1 MSVDEGHAVRPIEW
15 IQGLDGWQE
24 LVDRSKNG
32 GKKQKEQVSEEGDDP
47 EAVDQQDEGPEQ
59 VEIDCEEGELG
70 IRKARQM
77 HDPKLPNEQEVKE
90 HYTNGHLPYRSWC
103 HQCGRGRGRERDH
116 RKRGEV
122 EVPGLP
128 EYHLDYCFPGDEG
141 EHRLTVLVAVERY
154 SKMKKAIVVPSKGS
168 TGQYASRVV
177 VGFVEELGDK
187 DRDVILKTDQEPS
200 IKFLVDD
207 ICTART
213 GAKTIKE
220 CAPKY
225 SKGSNGVVERAV
237 QAVEQCIRTLKSS
250 FDERYKV
257 KVDIQH
263 PVVTWLCDYAS
274 YLMNRLEVGADG
286 KTAYE
291 RTKGKRAEVA
301 GLEFGEKV
309 LWKYLPTAK
318 MQKMNARWGYGLF
331 LGVRARSGE
340 IVLVDGESRELKYV
354 RTVRRIPEQERWD
367 PANLEWVTMVPWNR
381 GKNDN
386 EADGDLPQ
394 FDVKSG
400 PGRKMDEQEV
410 EDIRTS
416 DTPKIVHR
424 AHLRRGDFDK
434 FGYTDR
440 CPGCSAILRGLRVQP
455 HSEECRKRMEELLDK
470 DIRVKNAKVRLQERA
485 NKVKGESS
493 EGGNETKRRRLQEI
507 EDQAMQEEDPVKLN
521 ELFENYRAE
530 YTKDRDDNEGK
541 SKRQKVQDPPEMQER
556 ASGSGQAAAYEE
568 MQVGAID
575 KLEFDILKVEVVLDD
590 NGECLKTL
598 QDMID
603 PDMKLNNIDND
614 EGLETLEGNF
624 EDEFAWDDVNNF
636 PLPLNEVRKAR
647 KEEMGHMKDKIF
659 KVVRKEEA
667 WRVTGKAPISTK
679 WVDTDKNHGTCDTPM
694 VRSRWVAR
702 DFKNPN
708 DKDREDLFSA
718 TPPIEMMRLMISR
731 QATRRRDGRER
742 KTMYLDIKKAH
753 LTPKC
758 EQNVYVELPEE
769 AEAAPDECGKLI
781 HWLYGCRPAAQAW
794 EEHYSGV
801 LGAYG
806 FKRLKSVPVAFVH
819 PVRDMMAVVHGDDF
833 VFVGLDEDLD
843 SILQVLKANYEL
855 KNRGRLGSG
864 DKDVKQID
872 MLGRIIK
879 LEEDGIT
886 WQGDPRRQQLLED
899 YFGMDA
905 ATKTLT
911 KNGYDDEE
919 KDQVE
924 EDDIGLTKEEFKAYR
939 MLAARLNYMAQDNPL
954 VQYSAKEMCRSM
966 ACPTVK
972 DFAKV
977 KRVVRFLKGLGTVT
991 WRYEWQEENEFG
1003 NIVVFVDSD
1012 WAGCKKTRRSTTG
1025 GVIKAGR
1032 HVLRTWS
1039 STQPTIA
1046 TSSGEAELIAM
1057 ADGAA
1062 RGLGLRTAMDEMG
1075 TVTKLSIVQVFTD
1088 SSVAKSFVSTRGLGK
1103 MRHLEV
1109 KLLWLQEC
1117 VQRGRLL
1124 VGKVSGKSNIADAL
1138 TKYQRVDK
1146 LHALCVPHGVVPVL
1160 PSGPSGERPLDRG
1173 GV

>member
-1 MSVDEGHAVRPIEW
+1 MADKIKEGARE
-15 IQGLDGWQE
+15 
-24 LVDRSKNG
+24 
-32 GKKQKEQVSEEGDDP
+32 QKEQEDKESE
-47 EAVDQQDEGPEQ
+47 QDE
-59 VEIDCEEGELG
+59 INCEEGELG
-70 IRKARQM
+70 IRKAM
-77 HDPKLPNEQEVKE
+77 KLHDPKLPSELEVKE

-103 HQCGRGRGRERDH
+103 HHCVRGRGRERDH
-116 RKRGEV
+116 RKKGEAEESGV
-122 EVPGLP
+122 P
-128 EYHLDYCFPGDEG
+128 EYHMDYCFPGDEG
-141 EHRLTVLVAVERY
+141 EHRLTVLVAVEKH
-154 SKMKKAIVVPSKGS
+154 SKMKKAIVVPNKGS
-168 TGQYASRVV
+168 TGRYASRVI
-177 VGFVEELGDK
+177 VGFMEELGDK
-187 DRDVILKTDQEPS
+187 DRDIILKTDQEPS

-207 ICTART
+207 VSTERT

-220 CAPKY
+220 CAPRY

-263 PVVTWLCDYAS
+263 PVITWLCDYAS
-274 YLMNRLEVGADG
+274 FIMNRLEVGADG

-291 RTKGKRAEVA
+291 RIKGKRAEVP

-309 LWKYLPTAK
+309 LWKYLPAAK

-331 LGVRARSGE
+331 LGVRTRSGE
-340 IVLVDGESRELKYV
+340 IVVVDSESRELKYV

-381 GKNDN
+381 GKDDN
-386 EADGDLPQ
+386 EADGDIPK

-400 PGRKMDEQEV
+400 PGRKMNEQEV

-416 DTPKIVHR
+416 DAPKVVHR

-434 FGYTDR
+434 YGYTDR
-440 CPGCSAILRGLRVQP
+440 CAGCSAILRGLRLQP

-485 NKVKGESS
+485 NKIKEDSS
-493 EGGNETKRRRLQEI
+493 EGGNDAKRRRLQEI
-507 EDQAMQEEDPVKLN
+507 EEQAMREEDPTKLSD
-521 ELFENYRAE
+521 LFEKYRVE
-530 YTKDRDDNEGK
+530 YLKDRGDDEEKN
-541 SKRQKVQDPPEMQER
+541 KRQKVQDTSVMQER
-556 ASGSGQAAAYEE
+556 ATGSKQAAEYEE

-575 KLEFDILKVEVVLDD
+575 EVEADIMKVEVVFDD
-590 NGECLKTL
+590 GGECLKTF
-598 QDMID
+598 QEMVD
-603 PDMKLNNIDND
+603 PDMKLKGDPEED
-614 EGLETLEGNF
+614 EADDIKDGIEE
-624 EDEFAWDDVNNF
+624 EFAWDDVNNF
-636 PLPLNEVRKAR
+636 PLPLNEVRQAR
-647 KEEMGHMKDKIF
+647 KEEMGHMKGKIF
-659 KVVRKEEA
+659 KVVKKEEA
-667 WRVTGKAPISTK
+667 WQVTGKAPISTK
-679 WVDTDKNHGTCDTPM
+679 WVDTDKNHGTCDKPM

-731 QATRRRDGRER
+731 QATRRQDGRER

-758 EQNVYVELPEE
+758 EQDVYVELPEE
-769 AEAAPDECGKLI
+769 AEVAPDECGKLI

-833 VFVGLDEDLD
+833 VFVGVDEDLD
-843 SILQVLKANYEL
+843 SVLEVLKANYEL
-855 KNRGRLGSG
+855 KNRGRLGTG
-864 DKDVKQID
+864 ERDVKQID

-879 LEEDGIT
+879 LEEGGIT
-886 WQGDPRRQQLLED
+886 WQGDPRHQQLLET
-899 YFGMDA
+899 YFGMDEN
-905 ATKTLT
+905 TKTLT
-911 KNGYDDEE
+911 KNGYDEE
-919 KDQVE
+919 GRNEAE
-924 EDDIGLTKEEFKAYR
+924 EDTELTKEEFKAYR
-939 MLAARLNYMAQDNPL
+939 MLAARLNYMAQDNPM
-954 VQYSAKEMCRSM
+954 VQYSAKEVCRSM
-966 ACPTVK
+966 ANPTVK

-977 KRVVRFLKGLGTVT
+977 KRVVRFLKGLGEVK
-991 WRYEWQEENEFG
+991 WEYKWQEEAEFG
-1003 NIVVFVDSD
+1003 NIVVYVDSD
-1012 WAGCKKTRRSTTG
+1012 WAGCRRTRRSTTG
-1025 GVIKAGR
+1025 GVIKSGL

-1062 RGLGLRTAMDEMG
+1062 RGLGLQTAMKELE
-1075 TVTKLSIVQVFTD
+1075 VKTKLSIVQMFTD
-1088 SSVAKSFVSTRGLGK
+1088 SSVAKSFVATRGLGK

-1117 VQRGRLL
+1117 VQKGRLL
-1124 VGKVSGKSNIADAL
+1124 VGKVSGKSNVADAL
-1138 TKYQRVDK
+1138 TKYQGVDR
-1146 LHALCVPHGVVPVL
+1146 LYDLCAPHGIVPV
-1160 PSGPSGERPLDRG
+1160 PAGGPHGTGHGTEGGCKAMGRGEG
-1173 GV
+1173 A